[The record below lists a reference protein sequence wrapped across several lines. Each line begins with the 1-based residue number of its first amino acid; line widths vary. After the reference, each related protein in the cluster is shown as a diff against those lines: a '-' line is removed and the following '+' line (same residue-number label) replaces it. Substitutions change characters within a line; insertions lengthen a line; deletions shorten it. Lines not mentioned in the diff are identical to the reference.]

1 MSNPFLINYITP
13 FEVPPFDEIKH
24 EHYMPA
30 IEKGIEEAKKE
41 VIEIAENQEKPSFSN
56 TIIALEKSGE
66 LLGRVTSVLFNLNSA
81 ETSDEL
87 QAITRDASPLLS
99 AFDNEVKQNQKLWKR
114 IKEVYETEKLSGED
128 AVLLQ
133 KAYKGFVR
141 SGADLEGE

>member
-66 LLGRVTSVLFNLNSA
+66 LLGRVTSVLFNL
-81 ETSDEL
+81 
-87 QAITRDASPLLS
+87 
-99 AFDNEVKQNQKLWKR
+99 
-114 IKEVYETEKLSGED
+114 
-128 AVLLQ
+128 
-133 KAYKGFVR
+133 
-141 SGADLEGE
+141 